1 MPTEAQ
7 VLAAVKTFLTAANA
21 KPYTVADLANLS
33 APPAYYTEVHVAQRL
48 SSGPRRS
55 RPAESTQWRILT
67 RAVGQL
73 YGNAQLMRSRAAT
86 LHEAAL
92 TVDGETFYVERSVS
106 DDPIGP
112 DDGWWSGTS
121 EFTC

>member
-7 VLAAVKTFLTAANA
+7 MLAAAKALLTTAGA
-21 KPYTVADLANLS
+21 KPYTLQEIEDAS
-33 APPAYYTEVHVAQRL
+33 KPPAYYTEVSVYQRL
-48 SSGPRRS
+48 GTGPGRA
-55 RPAESTQWRILT
+55 RPAESSQWRILV

-73 YGNAQLMRSRAAT
+73 YVNAQLMRANAAA
-86 LHEAAL
+86 LHEATL